1 MSDRDTMSTH
11 DDEHLPATA
20 GGAHATDV
28 ALVEEDPFANP
39 GLPEHLP
46 RTTDID
52 GRAAKRAERT
62 VAGLFALSALATIG
76 FMVCYTEIP
85 RDKMIRVFQLGTVNA
100 SNLSLGLCLTISM
113 LGIGFGAIHWA
124 RRLMS
129 DVEVVDER
137 HTMASTDEDRQEAV
151 AQFQQGADDSAIA
164 RRPLIRRTLIA
175 AMAVLP
181 LPAVWI
187 LRDLGPA
194 PGTVLRNTLWKGGD
208 QIINKDTGLPLQ
220 ATDIPLG
227 GVAFA
232 IPPGLNENDQN
243 YDIELNKAAIFLVR
257 LNPSDIQSS
266 QERDWGHEGIVAFSR
281 ICTHVGC
288 PIGLYE
294 QQTHHMLCPCHQST
308 FDIADAG
315 KVIFGPAARSL
326 PQLPITVDSKGY
338 LVAVSDFKE
347 PVGPSFWERG

>member
-1 MSDRDTMSTH
+1 MSDRDTMTTH
-11 DDEHLPATA
+11 EDHLPAA
-20 GGAHATDV
+20 SVGAHGTDV
-28 ALVEEDPFANP
+28 AVPEDDPFANP
-39 GLPEHLP
+39 GLPPHLP

-62 VAGLFALSALATIG
+62 VAALFTISTLATIG

-85 RDKMIRVFQLGTVNA
+85 RYETIRVFQIGTVNA
-100 SNLSLGLCLTISM
+100 SNFALGMCLAISM

-137 HTMASTDEDRQEAV
+137 HPLVSDEESRRAAISE
-151 AQFQQGADDSAIA
+151 FNQGADDSAIM
-164 RRPLIRRTLIA
+164 RRPLIRRSLLG

-181 LPAVWI
+181 LPALWI
-187 LRDLGPA
+187 LRDLGPQ
-194 PGTVLRNTLWKGGD
+194 PGTLLRNTMWKGGD
-208 QIINKDTGLPLQ
+208 KLINKDTGLPLQ
-220 ATDIPLG
+220 ASDIPLG
-227 GVAFA
+227 GLAFA
-232 IPPGLNENDQN
+232 VPPGLSEDDPN
-243 YDIELNKAAIFLVR
+243 YDEELNKAAIFLVR

-266 QERDWGHEGIVAFSR
+266 RERDWGHQGVVAFSR

-308 FDIADAG
+308 FDIANAG

-326 PQLPITVDSKGY
+326 PQLPITVDSSGN
-338 LVAVSDFKE
+338 LVAVSDFAE